1 MPHPGLG
8 GRGARGLSGCAADLR
23 RAPAPVAPLP
33 RPPASL
39 PPPRLG
45 TAIDCPWCLAAPAA
59 RPAAQ
64 VFPNERYGCNYDVN
78 WSVTSDHVTPQGDV
92 FAMLPVRNLIM
103 YSSGK
108 PTAARALESA
118 DATERAS
125 GASTDSFPGFESMS
139 VDDFEDL
146 RDSVAADLSSRKRI
160 FVEDA
165 AVGSYRDS
173 EIKVR
178 VISDRPEAALFFRNM
193 LHAVPR
199 YSAESFPRNIVVI
212 DASMHGTGMDGKAT
226 PTEPAVIATDI
237 DPEAPTSAKATVIVR
252 GRVPLSQIMEHVAH
266 CATQLAV
273 VGGYRHLDGA
283 PPAAAAGIERG
294 TASADRYR
302 LAAEGTPQ
310 PSLLVLPGDVFTDAT
325 GTTAVLGANG
335 AVAASRIAA
344 GAAALTGASE
354 DPASLDAAFA
364 AATAGAGVL
373 AAHHFVWDSDRLS
386 SLWRGVAAPA
396 AALGSGALPRGALS
410 LNGGAITATGL
421 AAPVTLAHPN
431 RLVLCSKDAKLG
443 AKVDRAAFVDAA
455 ATLFRMS
462 DDEAA
467 LLDARIA
474 ASNPELSVVASVDQ
488 LLGAAPKKAAPTAAE
503 PKKAAPAAA
512 EPKKAAPAAA
522 EPKKAAKGKA
532 AKGKAAKGKARK

>member
-1 MPHPGLG
+1 M
-8 GRGARGLSGCAADLR
+8 S
-23 RAPAPVAPLP
+23 
-33 RPPASL
+33 SL
-39 PPPRLG
+39 
-45 TAIDCPWCLAAPAA
+45 AITPYHLEEPESF
-59 RPAAQ
+59 

-165 AVGSYRDS
+165 AVGSYRES

-193 LHAVPR
+193 LHPVPR

-212 DASMHGTGMDGKAT
+212 DASMHGTGVDGKGA
-226 PTEPAVIATDI
+226 PAEPAVIATDI

-273 VGGYRHLDGA
+273 
-283 PPAAAAGIERG
+283 
-294 TASADRYR
+294 
-302 LAAEGTPQ
+302 
-310 PSLLVLPGDVFTDAT
+310 PSLLVLPGDVFTDAA

-335 AVAASRIAA
+335 AVAASRVAA

-354 DPASLDAAFA
+354 DPASVDAAFA
-364 AATAGAGVL
+364 AAMAGSGVL
-373 AAHHFVWDSDRLS
+373 AAHHFVWDADRLS
-386 SLWRGVAAPA
+386 SLWRGVAAPT
-396 AALGSGALPRGALS
+396 AALGSAALPRGALS
-410 LNGGAITATGL
+410 LNGGAIAATGL

-443 AKVDRAAFVDAA
+443 PKVDRAAFVDAA

-474 ASNPELSVVASVDQ
+474 ASNPELSVVASVEQ
-488 LLGAAPKKAAPTAAE
+488 LLGAAPKKAAAAAAAPAE
-503 PKKAAPAAA
+503 PKKPAAAAAA
-512 EPKKAAPAAA
+512 EPKKPAAAAAAEPKKPAAAAAA
-522 EPKKAAKGKA
+522 EPKKAAKTKA
-532 AKGKAAKGKARK
+532 TKGKSAKGKARK

>member
-1 MPHPGLG
+1 MAMAL
-8 GRGARGLSGCAADLR
+8 
-23 RAPAPVAPLP
+23 
-33 RPPASL
+33 
-39 PPPRLG
+39 
-45 TAIDCPWCLAAPAA
+45 
-59 RPAAQ
+59 RPALVRAVRGRAMSSLAITPYHLEEPESF

-165 AVGSYRDS
+165 AVGSYRES

-193 LHAVPR
+193 LHPVPR

-212 DASMHGTGMDGKAT
+212 DASMHGTGVDGKGA
-226 PTEPAVIATDI
+226 PAEPAVIATDI

-294 TASADRYR
+294 TATADRYR
-302 LAAEGTPQ
+302 LADESAPQ
-310 PSLLVLPGDVFTDAT
+310 PSLLVLPGDVFTDAA

-335 AVAASRIAA
+335 AVAASRVAA

-354 DPASLDAAFA
+354 DPASVDAAFA
-364 AATAGAGVL
+364 AAMAGSGVL
-373 AAHHFVWDSDRLS
+373 AAHHFVWDADRLS
-386 SLWRGVAAPA
+386 SLWRGVAAPT
-396 AALGSGALPRGALS
+396 AALGSAALPRGALS
-410 LNGGAITATGL
+410 LNGGAIAATGL

-443 AKVDRAAFVDAA
+443 PKVDRAAFVDAA

-474 ASNPELSVVASVDQ
+474 ASNPELSVVASVEQ
-488 LLGAAPKKAAPTAAE
+488 LLGAAPKKAAAAAAAPAE
-503 PKKAAPAAA
+503 PKKPAAAAAA
-512 EPKKAAPAAA
+512 EPKKPAAAAAAEPKKPAAAAAA
-522 EPKKAAKGKA
+522 EPKKAAKTKA
-532 AKGKAAKGKARK
+532 TKGKSAKGKARK